1 MQDEKRK
8 IRIRRK
14 WRSEEKK
21 MKKTERKRN
30 VQQRRR
36 RSNRE
41 KRSDNGSFSKEC
53 VSAMNCDY
61 PLIEWSL
68 EESQFWSKQ

>member
-1 MQDEKRK
+1 MRDEKRK
-8 IRIRRK
+8 IRVRRK

-30 VQQRRR
+30 VQQRK
-36 RSNRE
+36 SSIRE